1 MTQSYPIP
9 RYDVAAQTRTT
20 RLPADL
26 IEAAEAHGRRE
37 HRSAAKQI
45 EHWARFGQYFEGLST
60 AARARIQ
67 RVVAGEVAVEQLD
80 EDERLVANAQ
90 ITARISA
97 AANESS
103 FADRL
108 AASGVTTVGLD
119 DRGRMVRR
127 HPDGSTTHL

>member
-1 MTQSYPIP
+1 MTQSVPIQ
-9 RYDVAAQTRTT
+9 RCDVAAQTRTT

-45 EHWARFGQYFEGLST
+45 EHWARFGLYFEGLST

-67 RVVAGEVAVEQLD
+67 RAVTGEMAVEHLD
-80 EDERLVANAQ
+80 EDERQVANAE
-90 ITARISA
+90 IDARISV

-108 AASGVTTVGLD
+108 AASGITTVGLD

-127 HPDGSTTHL
+127 HPDGSTTPL